1 MKNRINT
8 GKLGAGIRVRIL
20 RPWRGYPVG
29 AIIDPPGGLRQILLQ
44 AKDQLGRQVASIEPE
59 PKPQS
64 SSEKPKKATTAAVT
78 ASAEIADAKDEEA

>member
-29 AIIDPPGGLRQILLQ
+29 AIIAPPGGLRQILLQ
-44 AKDQLGRQVASIEPE
+44 AKDQLGRQVASIEPTELIE
-59 PKPQS
+59 PMAALELEPELKEENKS
-64 SSEKPKKATTAAVT
+64 RKKQ
-78 ASAEIADAKDEEA
+78 